1 MLQDT
6 LFRIQSKLWIKKK
19 EFITLANVRWNQI
32 NCLWKSERFT
42 FLFPWVNLVIS
53 LPSKILFKEKCDK
66 RCNSINNF
74 CEYISR
80 RSGKVEF
87 SMYKLHNFY
96 MLNKSLLKWKL
107 VVYTWEI
114 VNYCCFEK
122 RRRFRK
128 EDIQTNFS
136 SLRTDLTLKQKTS
149 IIFTNW
155 SRHFYANAR
164 RILRLIRKKVNIM
177 IDLRQKIWKAFVFT

>member
-1 MLQDT
+1 MMAWFEEKHLPLIKKIIFVDEVSLLQDT
-6 LFRIQSKLWIKKK
+6 LFRIQNKLWKKK
-19 EFITLANVRWNQI
+19 REFITLANVRWNQI

-80 RSGKVEF
+80 CSGKVEF

-96 MLNKSLLKWKL
+96 ILNKSLLKWKL

-114 VNYCCFEK
+114 VNYCCFE
-122 RRRFRK
+122 
-128 EDIQTNFS
+128 
-136 SLRTDLTLKQKTS
+136 
-149 IIFTNW
+149 
-155 SRHFYANAR
+155 NAT
-164 RILRLIRKKVNIM
+164 
-177 IDLRQKIWKAFVFT
+177 KI